1 MNRRGFLELAIALAL
16 VTNRAP
22 GAEWKTREQR
32 GSDALTL
39 FLCGDVMT
47 GRGIDQ
53 ILPHP
58 GDPRLH
64 EPWVTHAAEYV
75 RLAEQANGPIP
86 RPVDFSY
93 VWGDALAELETAAPD
108 ARIVNLETAVTRSD
122 DPWRGKGIHYRM
134 SPANIAC
141 LAAAR
146 VDCCALANN
155 HVLDWGH
162 AGLEETLGTLSRA
175 GIRTAGAGRDLA
187 QAQTPAILDV
197 PGKGRVLVFAFGL
210 GDSGIPPE
218 WGATPQRPGVALL
231 EDLSERT
238 VRRVARLVARAKR
251 PRDVVVA
258 SVHWGGNW
266 GYGVPA
272 HHRRFAH
279 ALVEEAGV
287 DLVHGH
293 SSHHPRGIE
302 VWQDRLI
309 LYGCGDFLNDYEGIG
324 GYEEYRGD
332 LTLMYLPTL
341 EVHSGRLLDL
351 DIRPM
356 QLRRLRLNRARPED
370 ARWLGEVLARESAR
384 LDTRIERDAA
394 GRLRWAG

>member
-1 MNRRGFLELAIALAL
+1 
-16 VTNRAP
+16 
-22 GAEWKTREQR
+22 
-32 GSDALTL
+32 
-39 FLCGDVMT
+39 
-47 GRGIDQ
+47 
-53 ILPHP
+53 
-58 GDPRLH
+58 
-64 EPWVTHAAEYV
+64 VTHAGEYV
-75 RLAEQANGPIP
+75 RLAEQANGPLP
-86 RPVDFSY
+86 RPVDFPY

-122 DPWRGKGIHYRM
+122 DPWPGKGIHYRM
-134 SPANIAC
+134 SPANLAC

-162 AGLEETLGTLSRA
+162 AGLEETLETLNRA
-175 GIRTAGAGRDLA
+175 GIRTTGAGRDLA
-187 QAQTPAILDV
+187 QAQALAILDV
-197 PGKGRVLVFAFGL
+197 PGKGRVLVFAFGV

-218 WGATPQRPGVALL
+218 WGATPRRSGVALL

-238 VRRVARLVARAKR
+238 VRRVALLVAGAKQ